1 MSGGRTKPPRQ
12 RQPPH
17 TAAAAAAAVASMPFF
32 AVVNSN
38 GKGYAVLPLPSSWPI
53 YLTIAVVLAVSTF
66 KVFQKKSSS
75 KGTVMIL

>member
-17 TAAAAAAAVASMPFF
+17 TAAAAAVTASMPFF